1 MSGGSIITGH
11 ALLAP
16 AAPGGDRPVAASCD
30 RVAQAPDGPEAAPK
44 APRPRAVRRPP
55 VSRPA
60 ELLLVAAS
68 LLWLPQAAL
77 LSYAVGDIASGAGA
91 SAVLWPALGIALIG
105 LLKAGLETAGSRLA
119 HRAARRVLSDMRE
132 RAVTALA
139 ARSPL
144 DTMRPASGLAA
155 SVLAEQA
162 EAIVPYLSRFRPAR
176 LRATVV
182 PLAIVLCVLPFSWVG
197 AVVLLVSA
205 PVIPLFMALIGWR
218 AKAAS
223 EKQLVE
229 MGQMNAF
236 LLDRL
241 RGLATIR
248 SLDAVEATALRV
260 RADADSLRRRTMAV
274 LRIAFLSSA
283 VLELFAALGVAL
295 MAVYIGF
302 HLLGELPFGA
312 WGDKLTLA
320 EGLFL
325 LLLAPAFFEPLRE
338 LSAVWH
344 DRASGEAALDA
355 LQALETGGPELPGA
369 SAPAFD
375 APAAPGAAPAVT
387 ISGLGYRHAGKTE
400 PVFSGLGLSVAAGEH
415 VALLAPSGCGKST
428 LLALIAGLAA
438 PETGRIAIGETALT
452 NESAGGLR
460 RRIGWIGQNPHILA
474 GTLNANVRLGR
485 PWIDGAMAA
494 DALDTMRLGPLRQR
508 RGSAVIGEAGLGLS
522 GGETLRLALARVAAT
537 PEAGLILADEPTAH
551 LDATTAQEITEAL
564 LLLARGRTLI
574 VATHDPALAARMDRV
589 IRLSSIGTEI
599 AA

>member
-1 MSGGSIITGH
+1 MSGSATITNH

-16 AAPGGDRPVAASCD
+16 AAASD
-30 RVAQAPDGPEAAPK
+30 ARPEAAQTDGTAEPD
-44 APRPRAVRRPP
+44 AAGARPRRRTLRRPP

-77 LSYAVGDIASGAGA
+77 LSHAVGGIASGAGA
-91 SAVLWPALGIALIG
+91 SAVLWPAVGIAVLG
-105 LLKAGLETAGSRLA
+105 LLKAALEAAGNRLA
-119 HRAARRVLSDMRE
+119 HRAARRVVSRMRE
-132 RAVTALA
+132 RAVMALA
-139 ARSPL
+139 GRSPL
-144 DTMRPASGLAA
+144 DTTRPASGLAA

-162 EAIVPYLSRFRPAR
+162 EAVVPYLSRFRPAR
-176 LRATVV
+176 LRATIV
-182 PLAIVLCVLPFSWVG
+182 PLAIVLCILPYSWI
-197 AVVLLVSA
+197 AAIVLLVSA
-205 PVIPLFMALIGWR
+205 PIIPLFMALIGWR

-248 SLDAVEATALRV
+248 SLGAVEATAGRV

-302 HLLGELPFGA
+302 HLLGEIPFGA
-312 WGDKLTLA
+312 WGDRLTLA

-355 LQALETGGPELPGA
+355 LQALDTGGPELLGA
-369 SAPAFD
+369 PTATSEL
-375 APAAPGAAPAVT
+375 PAAPLAAPAVT
-387 ISGLGYRHAGKTE
+387 VRGLSYRHVGKSE
-400 PVFSGLGLSVAAGEH
+400 PVFARLDLTVAAGEH

-438 PETGRIAIGETALT
+438 PETGRITIGGTALT
-452 NESAGGLR
+452 GESAGAVR

-474 GTLNANVRLGR
+474 GTLRANVRLGR
-485 PWIDGAMAA
+485 PWIGAATA
-494 DALDTMRLGPLRQR
+494 DEALDTMRLGPLRQR

-522 GGETLRLALARVAAT
+522 GGEALRLALARVAAT
-537 PEAGLILADEPTAH
+537 PEAGLLLADEPTAH
-551 LDATTAQEITEAL
+551 LDTATAREISDAL
-564 LLLARGRTLI
+564 VELAHGRTLI
-574 VATHDPALAARMDRV
+574 VATHDPVLAARMHR
-589 IRLSSIGTEI
+589 IIHLPPTGSEI